1 VDFFPGLATNPFSR
15 PACGPRLLVA
25 LAKSLAARH
34 NVTPAG
40 PVIING
46 DLRMTHR
53 IRLILI
59 LLIATVCSP
68 AAFAVI
74 KVTNT
79 VAKMYNE
86 GSSIVV
92 GKVTRVNDNG
102 MIEAAVMTL
111 KGEDFGDTL
120 KIVKIENLP
129 EVSKAAKEGS
139 PLVLII
145 ARRASAS
152 ALHLANHWLYPEFLP
167 TAKSNLVVRK
177 ELNLGQSFP
186 GATSGL
192 AAAMQSLKEGKY
204 SMLDAASPDMFKGE
218 VKNFGKLEMTN
229 LKALFPARVQKE
241 RQQGVFALSQDG
253 LRIYVADVSGLKAT
267 EEPNSAPL
275 HLSFQSTDLIALTLT
290 KDGYYL
296 ALTRNG
302 ELEEGRPNT
311 TVASAS
317 KAKLWSDG
325 STASAAAFGNFGEE
339 PDRLYAIVVKDD
351 NVYRYPLDG
360 KGEPAD
366 FVRLTGERV
375 STYHKENPKWLA
387 GATACALDCNG
398 DGRMDVL
405 INTPSGP
412 MLLINRGYGAFFI
425 NADLGKILKA
435 TTGEP
440 LLTDK
445 TLWTAAD
452 VDGDGLDDLIIVSPG
467 TGAVTAVM
475 NPKPEEKH

>member
-1 VDFFPGLATNPFSR
+1 
-15 PACGPRLLVA
+15 
-25 LAKSLAARH
+25 
-34 NVTPAG
+34 
-40 PVIING
+40 
-46 DLRMTHR
+46 MTHR
-53 IRLILI
+53 TRLILI
-59 LLIATVCSP
+59 LLTAAVFSP

-92 GKVTRVNDNG
+92 GKVTKVNDNG
-102 MIEAAVMTL
+102 MIEAAVTTL
-111 KGEDFGDTL
+111 KGEGVGDTL

-129 EVSKAAKEGS
+129 DVSKSVKEGS

-152 ALHLANHWLYPEFLP
+152 ALHLADHWLYPEFLP

-177 ELNLGQSFP
+177 ELNLAQSFP
-186 GATSGL
+186 CATSGL

-204 SMLDAASPDMFKGE
+204 AMLDAASPDMFKGE
-218 VKNFGKLEMTN
+218 VK
-229 LKALFPARVQKE
+229 ALGEIHAPGANAVFTMRIGAKE
-241 RQQGVFALSQDG
+241 RPLVVARSKTGFEYFPVSASGVGIASVNTPFDNQVPITDFLAWHYGYGEQASVRFAQLE
-253 LRIYVADVSGLKAT
+253 K
-267 EEPNSAPL
+267 
-275 HLSFQSTDLIALTLT
+275 
-290 KDGYYL
+290 
-296 ALTRNG
+296 NG
-302 ELEEGRPNT
+302 ELVVQPKGGKLTRI
-311 TVASAS
+311 
-317 KAKLWSDG
+317 KLWSDG
-325 STASAAAFGNFGEE
+325 SASAAAFGNFGEE

-351 NVYRYPLDG
+351 NIYRYPLDG

-425 NADLGKILKA
+425 NADLGKVLKT

-445 TLWTAAD
+445 TFWTAAD
-452 VDGDGLDDLIIVSPG
+452 IDGDGLDDLIIVSPS

-475 NPKPEEKH
+475 NPKPEKKE